1 MSQKLQSIEKIK
13 NVNKRLKF
21 QMINI
26 NDEQIKQRLNLIK
39 IRSEMLKSIEVE
51 KMKVDNENIGIRLE
65 QKYYL

>member
-1 MSQKLQSIEKIK
+1 
-13 NVNKRLKF
+13 
-21 QMINI
+21 MINI